1 MTNKNIDILGFAFKA
16 NTNDTRESPAI
27 QICKNL
33 FEEGAILKIH
43 DPKVSK
49 KQIGLD
55 LGVPASDELIKNPD
69 FNELNIEKHW
79 DKYQLSD
86 DLFDQADAVIIL
98 TEWDIYSKLN
108 WENISKR
115 MRSPAW
121 VFDSRLVIDK
131 QKVIDSGLNLWRLG
145 DGTIN

>member
-1 MTNKNIDILGFAFKA
+1 M
-16 NTNDTRESPAI
+16 
-27 QICKNL
+27 
-33 FEEGAILKIH
+33 
-43 DPKVSK
+43 
-49 KQIGLD
+49 
-55 LGVPASDELIKNPD
+55 DELIKNPD
-69 FNELNIEKHW
+69 FNELNIEKQW

-86 DLFDQADAVIIL
+86 ELFDQADAVIIL

-131 QKVIDSGLNLWRLG
+131 QKVIDSGLNLWSLG

>member
-1 MTNKNIDILGFAFKA
+1 MLK
-16 NTNDTRESPAI
+16 
-27 QICKNL
+27 IC

-69 FNELNIEKHW
+69 FFNELNMEKHW

-121 VFDSRLVIDK
+121 VFDSRLVVDK